1 MSAKEMFEKLGYEY
15 KEDDSF
21 ITYENDK
28 LVKYVIVFSKEYM
41 CVEITP
47 SFNGNNHT
55 FVRISEK
62 LLKAI
67 NQQYKELGWNN
78 EK

>member
-1 MSAKEMFEKLGYEY
+1 MSAKKMFEKLGYEY
-15 KEDDSF
+15 KEDDYF

-28 LVKYVIVFSKEYM
+28 LVKYVVLFSKEYM

-47 SFNGNNHT
+47 TCNGNIHT

-62 LLKAI
+62 LLQAI
-67 NQQYKELGWNN
+67 NKQIEELGWD
-78 EK
+78 K